1 MTKNELYYLLNY
13 IMIGLTERNPDGSQD
28 TELINEIQLTLY
40 AFKDDILDSYK
51 NMTQAQLQTNY
62 DNVKNKI
69 NNCEELQLLIKNSL
83 KGEMN

>member
-51 NMTQAQLQTNY
+51 NMTKAQLQTHY